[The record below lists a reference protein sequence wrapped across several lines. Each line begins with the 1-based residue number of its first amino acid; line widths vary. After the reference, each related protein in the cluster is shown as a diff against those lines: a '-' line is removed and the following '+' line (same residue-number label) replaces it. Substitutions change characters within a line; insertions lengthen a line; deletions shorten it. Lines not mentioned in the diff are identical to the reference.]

1 MTEKMTSKLIEA
13 IESNDIKAV
22 QALLRDRENCK
33 QYDLNEAL
41 CTASRNGQ
49 YEIIQELFQSPGRRP
64 SVQYVD
70 ENQKRALEY
79 AVIFGD
85 INVTNLLLKAGAFI
99 NWSDDDG
106 FQPLHFAA
114 QCGNVAMI
122 SFLIEKGAHVYSART
137 KNEGVTPFHVAV
149 DYGHLDAVHAF
160 IDSKT
165 VSVNMKTKLKQG
177 GQAPIHRAVQKS
189 HLKIVELLIEKGA
202 SIETKD
208 SEGRQAIH
216 YAAQADDPNV
226 LEYVIKQGAHIDVTE
241 NCGRRAIHYAIYNNH
256 EENVKILL
264 KYGANIC
271 SMDENA
277 YLPLYSAVMVENPE
291 IVKCLLLSGADPNE
305 CNRISRQDYAL
316 LMAVSLGNVEIVQIL
331 LEAGS
336 DPNIAG
342 TNGATA
348 LHKCQ
353 KLKSKFC
360 YHYHNASCG
369 ANYTY
374 S

>member
-1 MTEKMTSKLIEA
+1 MTSKLVDA
-13 IESNDIKAV
+13 IESNDITAIR
-22 QALLRDRENCK
+22 ALLRDRENCK
-33 QYDLNEAL
+33 QKDLDEGL
-41 CTASRNGQ
+41 CTASRNGH

-70 ENQKRALEY
+70 ENHKRAFEY
-79 AVIFGD
+79 AVIYGD

-106 FQPLHFAA
+106 YQPLHFAA

-137 KNEGVTPFHVAV
+137 KKEGISPFHVAV
-149 DYGHLDAVHAF
+149 DCGHIDAVHAF

-177 GQAPIHRAVQKS
+177 GQAPIHRAIKKS
-189 HLKIVELLIEKGA
+189 HLRIVELLIEKGA

-226 LEYVIKQGAHIDVTE
+226 LEYVIKQGAHIDVME
-241 NCGRRAIHYAIYNNH
+241 NCGRRAIHYAIYSKK
-256 EENVKILL
+256 EENVRILL
-264 KYGANIC
+264 KFGANIHA
-271 SMDENA
+271 MDEKA
-277 YLPLYSAVMVENPE
+277 YLPLYSGVMVASPE
-291 IVKCLLLSGADPNE
+291 IVKCLLLAGADPNE
-305 CNRISRQDYAL
+305 CNRISRQDYAIL
-316 LMAVSLGNVEIVQIL
+316 LAVSLGNVEIVQIL

-336 DPNIAG
+336 DPNLTG
-342 TNGATA
+342 TNRATA

-353 KLKSKFC
+353 KLKSKFYNY
-360 YHYHNASCG
+360 YHSVSRV
-369 ANYTY
+369 ANHRLKF
-374 S
+374 